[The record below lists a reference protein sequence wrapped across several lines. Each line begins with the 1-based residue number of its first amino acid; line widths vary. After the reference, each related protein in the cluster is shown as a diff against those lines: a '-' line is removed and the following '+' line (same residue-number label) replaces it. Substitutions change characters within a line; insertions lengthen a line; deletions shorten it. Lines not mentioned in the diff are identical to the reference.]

1 MLLKTFFIILAA
13 FLVYYFGFYTDSEK
27 TISGEQTTQNHQ
39 LWNAKKINFQI
50 SLGDNQYLLKANA
63 AEVLNKNKKKYFIQ
77 MPEFALQGGWSIQAQ
92 QASLENKNL
101 ELLKNIKG
109 KWKNYL
115 LLAKKINIR
124 LDKKEI
130 RLQGDFSIIND
141 EKKNNSKAKKIKLS
155 SKEALLKNNVI
166 ILPKRIIVQFG
177 KNSLQANEG
186 ILEKDRLH
194 LKGNITA
201 QLEEGELQADEG
213 ILEKD
218 KFHFTGNAI
227 VQSKEIT
234 IQSQEIIYL
243 PTKKILQSQKP
254 FRFIK
259 KGEDINIEGNSF
271 LYDITKKSLQLKE

>member
-141 EKKNNSKAKKIKLS
+141 KGINNKELDNTNTQALKLN
-155 SKEALLKNNVI
+155 SKEALLQKKCNFFSKKNN
-166 ILPKRIIVQFG
+166 G
-177 KNSLQANEG
+177 S
-186 ILEKDRLH
+186 
-194 LKGNITA
+194 
-201 QLEEGELQADEG
+201 
-213 ILEKD
+213 
-218 KFHFTGNAI
+218 
-227 VQSKEIT
+227 S
-234 IQSQEIIYL
+234 
-243 PTKKILQSQKP
+243 
-254 FRFIK
+254 
-259 KGEDINIEGNSF
+259 
-271 LYDITKKSLQLKE
+271 